1 MPAPIFIALG
11 QQIGKG
17 LKKGASIWKAGVQA
31 GKVGAG
37 NELAG
42 NATTITSAGSTT
54 LTPTGGNK
62 NNMMLII
69 AGLVVAVLVF
79 VGFKKK

>member
-11 QQIGKG
+11 QQVGKG
-17 LKKGASIWKAGVQA
+17 LKKGVSIWKAGVAA

-42 NATTITSAGSTT
+42 NTTTLTSAGSTT
-54 LTPTGGNK
+54 IAPSGGNK
-62 NNMMLII
+62 NNMILII
-69 AGLVVAVLVF
+69 GGVVVALLIF
-79 VGFKKK
+79 MGFKKK